1 MCEKLRKRT
10 VKEDKMHRFFVYAC
24 KSQDLAQ
31 NQKMFARSHDRETV
45 TFRKSGCYPHLGI
58 LASQDPGLIPHST
71 LAAPH
76 CGA

>member
-45 TFRKSGCYPHLGI
+45 TFRNCAWLLS
-58 LASQDPGLIPHST
+58 
-71 LAAPH
+71 
-76 CGA
+76 